1 MCENRQEQKWGKNM
15 KIAMTNDHAAVA
27 MKKEIAK
34 MLESEGYTI
43 LNYGTDTDESVDYP
57 DYAKK
62 AADAVVS
69 GEADKGIVIC
79 GTGIGISIAANK
91 VPGIRCGLC
100 KDVTDARL
108 TREHNDANML
118 AMGAR
123 TTGMETAKDIVH
135 EFLATDFSN
144 GVNHVRRIHKL
155 AELDGSAK

>member
-1 MCENRQEQKWGKNM
+1 M
-15 KIAMTNDHAAVA
+15 KKVAIANDHAATD
-27 MKKEIAK
+27 MKKEIVK
-34 MLESEGYTI
+34 MLENEGYEV
-43 LNYGTDTDESVDYP
+43 LNFGTDTNDSVDYP

-62 AADAVVS
+62 AADAVIN
-69 GEADKGIVIC
+69 GDADCGIVIC

-123 TTGMETAKDIVH
+123 TTGLETVKDIVH
-135 EFLATDFSN
+135 TYLTTPFSQ
-144 GVNHVRRIHKL
+144 GANHIRRIEKL
-155 AELDGSAK
+155 GKLDGSIQ

>member
-1 MCENRQEQKWGKNM
+1 M
-15 KIAMTNDHAAVA
+15 KIAMANDHAAVA
-27 MKKEIAK
+27 MKNEIKK
-34 MLESEGYTI
+34 MLEAEGYTV
-43 LNYGTDTDESVDYP
+43 LNFGTDTDDSVDYP
-57 DYAKK
+57 DYGKL
-62 AADAVVS
+62 AAQAVAN

-118 AMGAR
+118 SMGAR

-135 EFLATDFSN
+135 TFLTTDFSN
-144 GVNHVRRIHKL
+144 GVNHVRRIQKL